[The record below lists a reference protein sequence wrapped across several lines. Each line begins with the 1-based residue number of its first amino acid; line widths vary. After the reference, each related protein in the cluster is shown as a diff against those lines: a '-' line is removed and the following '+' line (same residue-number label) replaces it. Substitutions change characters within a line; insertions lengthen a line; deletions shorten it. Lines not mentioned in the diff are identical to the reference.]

1 MRELALIEASEWQH
15 HLVRVPS
22 DARRVA
28 DAASIDAPDPF
39 SVGDGL
45 TELLLNG
52 IEHGNLEIGSELKSE
67 LLQNGCWSE
76 EVQRRLGQ
84 SKYAHRKVRL
94 LSIKSDSTL
103 TFIITDEGKGFDYSC
118 TNEEPPAGA
127 LNGRGLK
134 LAREL
139 AFDLLEFK
147 GRGNMVVAQVDL

>member
-1 MRELALIEASEWQH
+1 MRELALIDGAEWQH
-15 HLVRVPS
+15 HLVRLPS

-28 DAASIDAPDPF
+28 DQAAIDAPDPF

-52 IEHGNLEIGSELKSE
+52 IEHGNLEIGNALKGE
-67 LLQNGCWSE
+67 LLEKGRWGD
-76 EVQRRLGQ
+76 EVERRLEQ
-84 SKYAHRKVRL
+84 SKYMHRKVLL
-94 LSIKSDSTL
+94 LSIKSASTL
-103 TFIITDEGKGFDYSC
+103 TFIITDEGSGFDYASR
-118 TNEEPPAGA
+118 NEEPEIGA

-147 GRGNMVVAQVDL
+147 GRGNVVVAQVDL